1 MSTVTQTRR
10 TTRATRPVDENAGRA
25 AGRGTRGDKSGAE
38 TVMEKKQAPTSTT
51 TSTSG
56 PVSTLASNA
65 LSAAAALIKKRKA
78 LNDNTN
84 AEKKKLLKARAGKV
98 KEAEKEKEAAGTDSA
113 GASVSG
119 TKLVV
124 EVELPIR
131 KRRASQALIKVDD
144 KEKQKEK
151 DKVATQEPTATS
163 KATAVT
169 SKRKPEGTARKDKS
183 EPQPEPEP
191 VYHEDEPEAKR
202 RRSNDRIAVPAEKP
216 EIVEVAQ
223 AVPTKVEDNP
233 FDVGVAKDG
242 ETTGLGTKQRWDD
255 LDAEDADDPTMV
267 AEYVAEIFE
276 YMKELEVRTM
286 PSPVYMKSQPD
297 LTWEMRSILMDWII
311 QVHSRFRLLPET
323 LFLACNIIDRF
334 LSMRIVSLVKLQLVG
349 ITGLFVAAKYEEIM
363 APSVQNFLKV
373 SDSSYS
379 EQEILQAEK
388 YILRTLGWD
397 LSYPNPMSWLRRAS
411 KADAY
416 DVQTRTMAKF
426 LIEISVVEEKLLK
439 CAPSLLS
446 AASLWLARLILDREE
461 WNANLE
467 HYSGYSEEALL
478 PCANTMLNYIVQ
490 PPSTHESLWKKYSGK
505 KYFKCATYARKWAEQ
520 RWPPEPKRSSQGSAS
535 DDTVEQ
541 VEVDL
546 PAALPVLRDQIVARL
561 EQEAE
566 EAAGEEYA

>member
-1 MSTVTQTRR
+1 MSTVALVEQARR
-10 TTRATRPVDENAGRA
+10 TTRATRPINENAGRT
-25 AGRGTRGDKSGAE
+25 GRETRGKDKPGAE
-38 TVMEKKQAPTSTT
+38 AVVEKKKAPESKT
-51 TSTSG
+51 TSASG
-56 PVSTLASNA
+56 PVSTMASNA

-113 GASVSG
+113 STSVSG
-119 TKLVV
+119 ATKLVV
-124 EVELPIR
+124 ELPMR
-131 KRRASQALIKVDD
+131 KRRASQAIAKVEEV
-144 KEKQKEK
+144 KEKEKEK
-151 DKVATQEPTATS
+151 PATQESTASS
-163 KATAVT
+163 KPAAGT
-169 SKRKPEGTARKDKS
+169 SKRKSTGAAQKEKV

-191 VYHEDEPEAKR
+191 EPEHEPVHHEDEPETKR
-202 RRSNDRIAVPAEKP
+202 RRPNDQIAVPKDKP

-223 AVPTKVEDNP
+223 AVPTKDDDNP
-233 FDVGVAKDG
+233 FDVGLQKDN
-242 ETTGLGTKQRWDD
+242 EPTGLGTKQRWDD

-286 PSPVYMKSQPD
+286 PSPIYMNSQPD
-297 LTWEMRSILMDWII
+297 LTWEMRGILMDWII

-323 LFLACNIIDRF
+323 LFLASNIIDRF

-373 SDSSYS
+373 SDSGYT

-388 YILRTLGWD
+388 YILRTLG
-397 LSYPNPMSWLRRAS
+397 
-411 KADAY
+411 
-416 DVQTRTMAKF
+416 
-426 LIEISVVEEKLLK
+426 
-439 CAPSLLS
+439 
-446 AASLWLARLILDREE
+446 
-461 WNANLE
+461 
-467 HYSGYSEEALL
+467 GYSEEELL
-478 PCANTMLNYIVQ
+478 PCANIMLNYIVQ
-490 PPSTHESLWKKYSGK
+490 PPSAHESLWKKYSGK

-520 RWPPEPKRSSQGSAS
+520 RWPPESKRSSQASGS
-535 DDTVEQ
+535 DDVVEQ

-546 PAALPVLRDQIVARL
+546 SAALPILREQIAVRL

-566 EAAGEEYA
+566 EAAGEEYAI

>member
-1 MSTVTQTRR
+1 MSTVAARR
-10 TTRATRPVDENAGRA
+10 TTRATRPVNENAGRA
-25 AGRGTRGDKSGAE
+25 GRAARGTDKPGTE
-38 TVMEKKQAPTSTT
+38 TVVEKKQAPTSTKP
-51 TSTSG
+51 TSASG
-56 PVSTLASNA
+56 PVSTMASNA
-65 LSAAAALIKKRKA
+65 LSAAANLIKKRKA

-84 AEKKKLLKARAGKV
+84 AEKKKLLKARAGKM
-98 KEAEKEKEAAGTDSA
+98 KEAEKEKEKETDSA
-113 GASVSG
+113 STSISGA
-119 TKLVV
+119 TKMV
-124 EVELPIR
+124 VELPMR
-131 KRRASQALIKVDD
+131 KRRVSQVAKAD
-144 KEKQKEK
+144 EKEK
-151 DKVATQEPTATS
+151 DKPATEEPAASS
-163 KATAVT
+163 KPAAGT
-169 SKRKPEGTARKDKS
+169 SKRKSTGAARKEKAA
-183 EPQPEPEP
+183 PQPEPEP
-191 VYHEDEPEAKR
+191 EPAHHEDEPDPKR
-202 RRSNDRIAVPAEKP
+202 RRSNDRIAVPKEKP
-216 EIVEVAQ
+216 EIVEVVQ
-223 AVPTKVEDNP
+223 AVPTKEDDNP
-233 FDVGVAKDG
+233 FDVGLQKEG
-242 ETTGLGTKQRWDD
+242 ETTGMGTKQRWDD

-286 PSPVYMKSQPD
+286 PNPAYMNSQPD
-297 LTWEMRSILMDWII
+297 LTWEMRGILMDWII

-323 LFLACNIIDRF
+323 LFLATNIIDRF

-349 ITGLFVAAKYEEIM
+349 ITALFVAAKYEEIM

-373 SDSSYS
+373 SDSGYT

-426 LIEISVVEEKLLK
+426 LVEVSVVEEKLLK
-439 CAPSLLS
+439 CTPSLLS

-490 PPSTHESLWKKYSGK
+490 PPSAHESLWKKYSGK

-520 RWPPEPKRSSQGSAS
+520 RWPPEPKHSSQASAS
-535 DDTVEQ
+535 EDAEQ

-546 PAALPVLRDQIVARL
+546 QAALPILREQIAARL

-566 EAAGEEYA
+566 EAAGEEYLL

>member
-1 MSTVTQTRR
+1 MSTIAARR
-10 TTRATRPVDENAGRA
+10 TTRATRPVNENAGRT
-25 AGRGTRGDKSGAE
+25 GRTTRGGDKPGTE
-38 TVMEKKQAPTSTT
+38 TVAEKKQAPPSTT
-51 TSTSG
+51 FASG
-56 PVSTLASNA
+56 PVSTMASNA
-65 LSAAAALIKKRKA
+65 LSAAANLIKKRKA

-84 AEKKKLLKARAGKV
+84 AEKKKLLKARAGKM
-98 KEAEKEKEAAGTDSA
+98 KEAQKEKEKETDSA
-113 GASVSG
+113 GTSVAG
-119 TKLVV
+119 ATKLVV
-124 EVELPIR
+124 ELPMR
-131 KRRASQALIKVDD
+131 KRRASQVIAKVDEV
-144 KEKQKEK
+144 KEKEK
-151 DKVATQEPTATS
+151 PATQEPAATL
-163 KATAVT
+163 KPAAGP
-169 SKRKPEGTARKDKS
+169 SKRKLTGAARKEKV
-183 EPQPEPEP
+183 EPQPEPQPEP
-191 VYHEDEPEAKR
+191 VHHDDEPEAKR
-202 RRSNDRIAVPAEKP
+202 RRSNDRIAVPKEKP

-223 AVPTKVEDNP
+223 AVPTQADDNP
-233 FDVGVAKDG
+233 FDVGLQKDT

-267 AEYVAEIFE
+267 AEYVAEIFQ

-286 PSPVYMKSQPD
+286 PNPVYMNAQPD
-297 LTWEMRSILMDWII
+297 LTWEMRGILMDWII

-323 LFLACNIIDRF
+323 LFLATNIIDRF

-349 ITGLFVAAKYEEIM
+349 ITALFVAAKYEEIM

-373 SDSSYS
+373 SDSGYT

-426 LIEISVVEEKLLK
+426 LVEVSVVEEKLLK
-439 CAPSLLS
+439 CTPSLLS
-446 AASLWLARLILDREE
+446 AAALWLARLILDREE

-490 PPSTHESLWKKYSGK
+490 PPSAHESLWKKYSGK

-520 RWPPEPKRSSQGSAS
+520 RWPPEPKQSSQASGSEDA
-535 DDTVEQ
+535 VEQ

-546 PAALPVLRDQIVARL
+546 PAALPVLREQIEARL
-561 EQEAE
+561 EQEAS
-566 EAAGEEYA
+566 EAAGEEYAI

>member
-1 MSTVTQTRR
+1 MSTITARR
-10 TTRATRPVDENAGRA
+10 TTGATRPVNENAGRK
-25 AGRGTRGDKSGAE
+25 GRATRGGDKPGAE
-38 TVMEKKQAPTSTT
+38 AVVEKKQAPVST

-56 PVSTLASNA
+56 PVSTMASNA
-65 LSAAAALIKKRKA
+65 LSAAANLLKKRKA

-84 AEKKKLLKARAGKV
+84 AEKKKLLKARAGKM
-98 KEAEKEKEAAGTDSA
+98 KAAEKEKETDSA
-113 GASVSG
+113 NTSVSG
-119 TKLVV
+119 ATKLVV
-124 EVELPIR
+124 ELPMR
-131 KRRASQALIKVDD
+131 KRRASQAISKVDEEKP
-144 KEKQKEK
+144 KEKPKEK
-151 DKVATQEPTATS
+151 EKPVTQEPTATA
-163 KATAVT
+163 KPTTGA
-169 SKRKPEGTARKDKS
+169 SKRKSAGVARKEKVN
-183 EPQPEPEP
+183 PQPEPEP
-191 VYHEDEPEAKR
+191 VHHEEEPEPKR
-202 RRSNDRIAVPAEKP
+202 RRSNDQIAVPQEKP
-216 EIVEVAQ
+216 EIIEVAQ
-223 AVPTKVEDNP
+223 VVPTKADDNP
-233 FDVGVAKDG
+233 FDVGLQKDG

-255 LDAEDADDPTMV
+255 LDAEDGDDPTMV

-286 PSPVYMKSQPD
+286 PNPVYMSAQPD
-297 LTWEMRSILMDWII
+297 LTWEMRGILMDWII

-323 LFLACNIIDRF
+323 LFLATNIIDRF

-349 ITGLFVAAKYEEIM
+349 ITGLFVASKYEEIM

-373 SDSSYS
+373 SDSGYS

-388 YILRTLGWD
+388 YILRTIGWD

-426 LIEISVVEEKLLK
+426 LSEVSVVEEKLLK
-439 CAPSLLS
+439 CTPSLLS

-478 PCANTMLNYIVQ
+478 PCANIMLNYIVQ
-490 PPSTHESLWKKYSGK
+490 PPSAHESLWKKYSGK

-520 RWPPEPKRSSQGSAS
+520 RWPPEPKHSSQASAS
-535 DDTVEQ
+535 EDAVEQ

-546 PAALPVLRDQIVARL
+546 PAALPVLREQIAARL

-566 EAAGEEYA
+566 EAAGEEYAI

>member
-1 MSTVTQTRR
+1 MSTVTTRR
-10 TTRATRPVDENAGRA
+10 TARATRPVNENAGHV
-25 AGRGTRGDKSGAE
+25 AGRGARGGEKPGAE
-38 TVMEKKQAPTSTT
+38 AVAEKKQAPTSTT

-56 PVSTLASNA
+56 AVSTLASNA

-98 KEAEKEKEAAGTDSA
+98 KESEKEKEAAGTDSA
-113 GASVSG
+113 GTSVSG

-131 KRRASQALIKVDD
+131 KRRASQAIAKAEE
-144 KEKQKEK
+144 KEKERPVVQESTTNSKP
-151 DKVATQEPTATS
+151 VAAG
-163 KATAVT
+163 T
-169 SKRKPEGTARKDKS
+169 SKRKSTGAARKEKV
-183 EPQPEPEP
+183 EPRPEPEP
-191 VYHEDEPEAKR
+191 VHHEDEPEAKR
-202 RRSNDRIAVPAEKP
+202 RRSNDRIAVPVEKP

-223 AVPTKVEDNP
+223 AVPTKVDDNP

-286 PSPVYMKSQPD
+286 PSAVYMKSQPD
-297 LTWEMRSILMDWII
+297 LTWEMRGILMDWII

-373 SDSSYS
+373 SDSGYS

-478 PCANTMLNYIVQ
+478 PCANIMLNYIVQ
-490 PPSTHESLWKKYSGK
+490 PPSAHESLWKKYSGK

-520 RWPPEPKRSSQGSAS
+520 RWPPEPKRSSEGSAS

-546 PAALPVLRDQIVARL
+546 PAALPVLRDQIAARL

-566 EAAGEEYA
+566 EAAGEEYAE

>member
-1 MSTVTQTRR
+1 LKQAHITEYVYRH
-10 TTRATRPVDENAGRA
+10 
-25 AGRGTRGDKSGAE
+25 AGRGTRGDKPGAE
-38 TVMEKKQAPTSTT
+38 AVAEKKQAPIPTT

-56 PVSTLASNA
+56 PVSSLASNA

-98 KEAEKEKEAAGTDSA
+98 KEAEKEKEAVGTDSA
-113 GASVSG
+113 VTSVSG

-124 EVELPIR
+124 EVELPVR
-131 KRRASQALIKVDD
+131 KRRASQAASKSEEKG
-144 KEKQKEK
+144 KEKLITQGSTTNSKSV
-151 DKVATQEPTATS
+151 VAGCT
-163 KATAVT
+163 
-169 SKRKPEGTARKDKS
+169 KRKPTEATRKEKA
-183 EPQPEPEP
+183 EPRPEPEP

-202 RRSNDRIAVPAEKP
+202 RRSNDRIAVPVEKP
-216 EIVEVAQ
+216 EIVEATQ
-223 AVPTKVEDNP
+223 AVPTKVDDNP

-297 LTWEMRSILMDWII
+297 LTWEMRGILMDWII

-373 SDSSYS
+373 SDSGYS

-426 LIEISVVEEKLLK
+426 LVEISVVEEKLLK
-439 CAPSLLS
+439 CTPSLLS
-446 AASLWLARLILDREE
+446 AASLWLARLVLDREE
-461 WNANLE
+461 WLFVQNANLE

-478 PCANTMLNYIVQ
+478 PCANIMLNYIVQ
-490 PPSTHESLWKKYSGK
+490 PPSAHESLWKKYSGK
-505 KYFKCATYARKWAEQ
+505 KYFKCAAYARKWAEQ
-520 RWPPEPKRSSQGSAS
+520 RWPPEPKRSSQGPAS
-535 DDTVEQ
+535 DDTAEQ

-546 PAALPVLRDQIVARL
+546 PAALPILREQITARL

-566 EAAGEEYA
+566 EAAGEEYAE

>member
-10 TTRATRPVDENAGRA
+10 TTRVTRTANENTGRT
-25 AGRGTRGDKSGAE
+25 AGRGTRGDKPGAE
-38 TVMEKKQAPTSTT
+38 VVAEKKQAPISTT

-56 PVSTLASNA
+56 PVSSLASNA

-98 KEAEKEKEAAGTDSA
+98 KEAEKEKEAVGTDS
-113 GASVSG
+113 GTSVSG

-124 EVELPIR
+124 EVELPVR
-131 KRRASQALIKVDD
+131 KRRASQAASKSEEKG
-144 KEKQKEK
+144 KEKLITQGSTTNSKSV
-151 DKVATQEPTATS
+151 VAGGT
-163 KATAVT
+163 
-169 SKRKPEGTARKDKS
+169 KRKPTEATRKEKA
-183 EPQPEPEP
+183 EPRPEPEP

-202 RRSNDRIAVPAEKP
+202 RRSNDRIAVPVEKP
-216 EIVEVAQ
+216 EIVEATQ
-223 AVPTKVEDNP
+223 AVPTKVDDNP

-297 LTWEMRSILMDWII
+297 LTWEMRGILMDWII

-373 SDSSYS
+373 SDSGYS

-426 LIEISVVEEKLLK
+426 LVEISVVEEKLLK
-439 CAPSLLS
+439 CTPSLLS
-446 AASLWLARLILDREE
+446 AASLWLARLVLDREE

-478 PCANTMLNYIVQ
+478 PCANIMLNYIVQ
-490 PPSTHESLWKKYSGK
+490 PPSAHESLWKKYSGK
-505 KYFKCATYARKWAEQ
+505 KYF
-520 RWPPEPKRSSQGSAS
+520 
-535 DDTVEQ
+535 
-541 VEVDL
+541 
-546 PAALPVLRDQIVARL
+546 
-561 EQEAE
+561 
-566 EAAGEEYA
+566 

>member
-10 TTRATRPVDENAGRA
+10 TTRVTRTANENTGRT
-25 AGRGTRGDKSGAE
+25 AGRGTRGDKPGAE
-38 TVMEKKQAPTSTT
+38 AVAEKKQAPIPTT

-56 PVSTLASNA
+56 PVSSLASNA

-98 KEAEKEKEAAGTDSA
+98 KEAEKEKEAVGTDSA
-113 GASVSG
+113 GTSVSG

-124 EVELPIR
+124 EVELPE
-131 KRRASQALIKVDD
+131 KLITQGSTTNSKSV
-144 KEKQKEK
+144 
-151 DKVATQEPTATS
+151 VAGCT
-163 KATAVT
+163 
-169 SKRKPEGTARKDKS
+169 KRKPTEATRKEKA
-183 EPQPEPEP
+183 EPRPEPEP

-202 RRSNDRIAVPAEKP
+202 RRSNDRIAVPVEKP
-216 EIVEVAQ
+216 EIVEATQ
-223 AVPTKVEDNP
+223 AVPTKVDDNP

-297 LTWEMRSILMDWII
+297 LTWEMRGILMDWII

-373 SDSSYS
+373 SDSGYS

-426 LIEISVVEEKLLK
+426 LVEISVVEEKLLK
-439 CAPSLLS
+439 CTPSLLS
-446 AASLWLARLILDREE
+446 AASLWLARLVLDREE

-478 PCANTMLNYIVQ
+478 PCANIMLNYIVQ
-490 PPSTHESLWKKYSGK
+490 PPSAHESLWKKYSGK
-505 KYFKCATYARKWAEQ
+505 KYFKCAAYARKWAEQ
-520 RWPPEPKRSSQGSAS
+520 RWPPEPKRSSQGPAS
-535 DDTVEQ
+535 DDTAEQ

-546 PAALPVLRDQIVARL
+546 PAALPILREQITARL

-566 EAAGEEYA
+566 EAAGEEYAE

>member
-1 MSTVTQTRR
+1 MSTVTVRR
-10 TTRATRPVDENAGRA
+10 TTRATRPVNENAGRA
-25 AGRGTRGDKSGAE
+25 GRTTRGGDKPGADA
-38 TVMEKKQAPTSTT
+38 VVEKKQAPASKT
-51 TSTSG
+51 TSASG
-56 PVSTLASNA
+56 PVSTMASNA
-65 LSAAAALIKKRKA
+65 LSAAANLIKKRKA

-84 AEKKKLLKARAGKV
+84 AEKKKLLKDRAGKI
-98 KEAEKEKEAAGTDSA
+98 KEAGKEKETDSA
-113 GASVSG
+113 GTSVSG
-119 TKLVV
+119 ATKLVV
-124 EVELPIR
+124 ELPMR
-131 KRRASQALIKVDD
+131 KRRASHAVSKVDEE
-144 KEKQKEK
+144 KEKEK
-151 DKVATQEPTATS
+151 DKPAVQEPAT
-163 KATAVT
+163 KPTTGT
-169 SKRKPEGTARKDKS
+169 SKRKSTGAARKERV

-191 VYHEDEPEAKR
+191 EPVHHEEEPEPKR
-202 RRSNDRIAVPAEKP
+202 RRSNDRIAVPKEKP
-216 EIVEVAQ
+216 EIVEVTQ
-223 AVPTKVEDNP
+223 AVPTKVDDNP
-233 FDVGVAKDG
+233 FDVGLQNDS
-242 ETTGLGTKQRWDD
+242 ETIGLGTKQRWDD

-286 PSPVYMKSQPD
+286 PNPVYMNSQPD
-297 LTWEMRSILMDWII
+297 LTWEMRGILMDWII
-311 QVHSRFRLLPET
+311 QAHSRFRLLPET
-323 LFLACNIIDRF
+323 LFLATNIIDRF

-373 SDSSYS
+373 SDSGYT

-388 YILRTLGWD
+388 YILRTIGWD

-426 LIEISVVEEKLLK
+426 LVEVSVVEEKLLK

-478 PCANTMLNYIVQ
+478 PCANVMLNYIVQ
-490 PPSTHESLWKKYSGK
+490 PPSAHESLWKKYSGK

-520 RWPPEPKRSSQGSAS
+520 RWPPEPKHSSLASAS
-535 DDTVEQ
+535 DEVVEQ

-546 PAALPVLRDQIVARL
+546 PAALPILREQIAARL

-566 EAAGEEYA
+566 EAVGEDYDI